1 MSVQHANCDDV
12 FGSAEEG
19 AGCTGSS
26 SRVPMGTTSMPM
38 GTTSVPVGAP
48 FAVVL
53 RAAQTQHQEAL
64 RMLDDIL
71 EYAQRHTANVRSG
84 TELLQA
90 QAAQRQAC
98 SAALGSLRL
107 DLAAY
112 TDDASAVISSD
123 EKEIL
128 EDEMFQ
134 LNYEQDVVLCDALL
148 TSWLDYRIA
157 GSVDT
162 DAAND

>member
-1 MSVQHANCDDV
+1 MSAQHANCDDV

-19 AGCTGSS
+19 AGCTESL
-26 SRVPMGTTSMPM
+26 SRVPTSMPMGTTSMPM

-64 RMLDDIL
+64 RMLDDTL
-71 EYAQRHTANVRSG
+71 EYAQRHMDNVRSS

-90 QAAQRQAC
+90 QAAQCQAC

-112 TDDASAVISSD
+112 TNDASAVISSD

-128 EDEMFQ
+128 ED
-134 LNYEQDVVLCDALL
+134 
-148 TSWLDYRIA
+148 
-157 GSVDT
+157 
-162 DAAND
+162 